1 MTLNEKLEY
10 ISEFCKPKIIDFSES
25 EIEQRKKDYF
35 QAVISFALE
44 GAEPDDFSKVVSME
58 GVRGELTWEQEL
70 DILDKKYPEE
80 TNRIYAK
87 MQRMSEVGLTWK
99 DW

>member
-1 MTLNEKLEY
+1 
-10 ISEFCKPKIIDFSES
+10 
-25 EIEQRKKDYF
+25 
-35 QAVISFALE
+35 
-44 GAEPDDFSKVVSME
+44 ME